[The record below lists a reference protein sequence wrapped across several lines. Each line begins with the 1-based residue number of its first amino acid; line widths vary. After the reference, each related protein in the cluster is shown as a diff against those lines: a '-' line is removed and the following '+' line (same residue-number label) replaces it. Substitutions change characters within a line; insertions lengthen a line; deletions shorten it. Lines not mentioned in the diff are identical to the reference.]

1 MTIHSPHA
9 GLAAVTRRTVAV
21 VLFDEVEV
29 LDFAGPFE
37 VFSVCGRRSQL
48 DPFDVFTVSERGQ
61 TIRARNGLVVTPL
74 HSFASAPRPDILLVP
89 GGFGTRREMKNPVM
103 LEWVAAQGAACEY
116 LLSVCTGAL
125 VLACAGLLDGL
136 AATTHHLAFN
146 ELRAVAPHTGIREGA
161 RIVDNGRVI
170 LSSGV
175 SAGIDMSLHVVAR
188 LLGEDLALETARY
201 MEYEGD
207 WHRT

>member
-1 MTIHSPHA
+1 MTVPTPHH
-9 GLAAVTRRTVAV
+9 GAATIRRRSVGI
-21 VLFDEVEV
+21 VLFDDVEV

-48 DPFDVFTVSERGQ
+48 DPFDVFTLSERGQ
-61 TIRARNGLVVTPL
+61 TIRARNGLIVTPL
-74 HSFASAPRPDILLVP
+74 HSFASAPSPDIVLVP

-103 LEWVAAQGAACEY
+103 LEYVARVAGRCEF

-125 VLACAGLLDGL
+125 ILACAGQLDGL
-136 AATTHHLAFN
+136 AATTHHLAFP
-146 ELRAVAPHTGIREGA
+146 ELRAVAPRSDIREGA

-175 SAGIDMSLHVVAR
+175 SAGIDMSLHVVSR
-188 LLGEDLALETARY
+188 LLGDDLARETAHYR
-201 MEYEGD
+201 EYEGD
-207 WHRT
+207 WRRA

>member
-1 MTIHSPHA
+1 MTLHAPHPGA
-9 GLAAVTRRTVAV
+9 TSVTRRSVAI
-21 VLFDEVEV
+21 VLFDDVEV

-48 DPFDVFTVSERGQ
+48 DPFEVYTVSERGQ
-61 TIRARNGLVVTPL
+61 TIRARNGLIVTPL
-74 HSFASAPRPDILLVP
+74 HSFASAPAPDILLVP

-103 LEWVAAQGAACEY
+103 LEFVARVGVRCEY

-125 VLACAGLLDGL
+125 VLACAGQLDGL
-136 AATTHHLAFN
+136 AATTHHLALD
-146 ELRAVAPHTGIREGA
+146 ELRAVAPRTTVRDTA

-175 SAGIDMSLHVVAR
+175 SAGIDMSLHVVSR
-188 LLGEDLALETARY
+188 LLGDDLARETARY

-207 WHRT
+207 WRLT